1 MAENIITNALNSEHM
16 PEIHIVPVVEEAAK
30 DEKERIVA
38 KWRKELV
45 DADTKHEVKHE
56 YQGSTKIPYDNSKE
70 THALRAAAKAM
81 GIKRLKWIVKE
92 INGVK
97 VRTIDRRT
105 FNGRGRNRMNTTVSK
120 ILQS

>member
-1 MAENIITNALNSEHM
+1 MAESIITNALNSEHM
-16 PEIHIVPVVEEAAK
+16 PEIHIVPVVEEDAT
-30 DEKERIVA
+30 DEKERIVT
-38 KWRKELV
+38 KWRKEFKEASV
-45 DADTKHEVKHE
+45 VKHKD
-56 YQGSTKIPYDNSKE
+56 TIIPYDNSNE
-70 THALRAAAKAM
+70 TKALRAAAKTM

-105 FNGRGRNRMNTTVSK
+105 FNGRGRNRRNTTVSK